1 MSWNGRRGSVRWS
14 SRLGGWHPVLEI
26 TWCIPASMVFRPPHK
41 QWTSGYLEARVRMVE
56 AGYEDGGWFLIIIKY
71 SHNTSH
77 IWLDTLKQFLLLGIH
92 SSLSSWYIQQQ
103 GLLPQTGHVQTFTWL
118 VLSKSETVIWN
129 IYIWVSLDL
138 GYRVL
143 AIDYRGFA
151 DSTPVDVTETTL
163 LEDSLFALAWLKK
176 NKITDRD
183 RFFEEKQNVNF
194 L

>member
-1 MSWNGRRGSVRWS
+1 M
-14 SRLGGWHPVLEI
+14 
-26 TWCIPASMVFRPPHK
+26 
-41 QWTSGYLEARVRMVE
+41 
-56 AGYEDGGWFLIIIKY
+56 
-71 SHNTSH
+71 
-77 IWLDTLKQFLLLGIH
+77 
-92 SSLSSWYIQQQ
+92 
-103 GLLPQTGHVQTFTWL
+103 
-118 VLSKSETVIWN
+118 
-129 IYIWVSLDL
+129 
-138 GYRVL
+138 